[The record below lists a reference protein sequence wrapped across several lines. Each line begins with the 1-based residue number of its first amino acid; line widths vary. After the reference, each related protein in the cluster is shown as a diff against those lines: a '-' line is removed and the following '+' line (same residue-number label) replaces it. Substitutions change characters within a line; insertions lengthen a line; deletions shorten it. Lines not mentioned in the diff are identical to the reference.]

1 VDKWLA
7 RNRVLLVLSTYLSL
21 SVYTL
26 ERYVF
31 MQGDC

>member
-1 VDKWLA
+1 MENWLA

-26 ERYVF
+26 ERYVLKK
-31 MQGDC
+31 GDC